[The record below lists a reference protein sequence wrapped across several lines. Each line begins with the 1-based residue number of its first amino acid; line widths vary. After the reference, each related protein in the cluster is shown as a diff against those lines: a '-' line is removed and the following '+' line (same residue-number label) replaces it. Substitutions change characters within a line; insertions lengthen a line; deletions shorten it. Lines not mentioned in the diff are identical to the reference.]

1 MTIIN
6 QRDFPLLPSQEARH
20 RSVIARGAA
29 GRAASFG
36 GRASRATL
44 NDLPDELILEILGYL
59 PGIDL
64 DQYQLPTLLNL
75 AFTSRRLY
83 RVVIDKAYAQFD
95 SHFCEPYLFLHTL
108 ISNSQLAKLVNEVK
122 IIFGQWALRKD
133 TRHVPTAKDKKTIKE
148 GLRASDIPG
157 WKDWATECNEKRG
170 SDEAVHN
177 AIMLHTPNVTSISIQ
192 DFTSTPSQ
200 HPAWVDV
207 ISKATMG
214 AFGKTHRFEHLK
226 SIKIHVRWSTL
237 AQIAPLF
244 RLQSLLILH
253 LGGLLECD
261 MDTYIGDSG
270 DTKRRSE
277 LALKLQRLIPRGC
290 NNIEELS
297 LEHTYYNKCFLEVLV
312 SSSRKLKAFKYE
324 VSLDHLTA
332 WEIPP
337 ETNSRPMIKV
347 LESQKASLETLRVF
361 CDAQAEEETHG
372 EIHVRDSMAEFTSL
386 KHLSCPLG
394 MIMPECSD
402 TFAEKLPP
410 SLLTFQ
416 TTIRQYT
423 TDQKGIGAL
432 EHIIANS
439 QTHTPRL
446 QEVLVVIPHS
456 ASWIKYNW
464 EDLVRTSSEV
474 GLDFRL
480 EEEEEDTSGFS
491 DSWRGGS
498 IGSSHSSDEV
508 ELYSD

>member
-1 MTIIN
+1 MVIIN
-6 QRDFPLLPSQEARH
+6 QHDFPLLPSQEAR
-20 RSVIARGAA
+20 RQLVIARGAA
-29 GRAASFG
+29 GRASSSSR
-36 GRASRATL
+36 RASRATL

-59 PGIDL
+59 PGINL
-64 DQYQLPTLLNL
+64 DQFQLPTLLNL

-95 SHFCEPYLFLHTL
+95 SHFCEPYLFLRTL
-108 ISNSQLAKLVNEVK
+108 ISNSQLAELVNEVK
-122 IIFGQWALRKD
+122 IIFGQWTLRKD
-133 TRHVPTAKDKKTIKE
+133 ARHAPTAKDKKTIKE
-148 GLRASDIPG
+148 GLRSSDIPG
-157 WKDWATECNEKRG
+157 WKDWATECNEEGG

-177 AIMLHTPNVTSISIQ
+177 AILLYTPNVTSIGVQ

-207 ISKATMG
+207 ISKAALG
-214 AFGKTHRFEHLK
+214 AYGKTHRFEHLQ

-244 RLQSLLILH
+244 RIQSLLILH
-253 LGGLLECD
+253 LGGLLECN
-261 MDTYIGDSG
+261 MDTYTGDSG

-277 LALKLQRLIPRGC
+277 HALKLQRLIPHGC

-297 LEHTYYNKCFLEVLV
+297 LEHTYYSKRFLEVLV
-312 SSSRKLKAFKYE
+312 SSSRNLKAFKYE
-324 VSLDHLTA
+324 VSLDHLAA

-337 ETNSRPMIKV
+337 ETNSMPMINV

-372 EIHVRDSMAEFTSL
+372 EIHVRDGMTGFTSL

-394 MIMPECSD
+394 MIMPECSE

-410 SLLTFQ
+410 SLLTYQ

-432 EHIIANS
+432 EHMIAYS
-439 QTHTPRL
+439 QSHTPRL
-446 QEVLVVIPHS
+446 QEVQVVIPHS

-464 EDLVRTSSEV
+464 EDLVQISGEV
-474 GLDFRL
+474 GLGFRL

-491 DSWRGGS
+491 NSWRGGS
-498 IGSSHSSDEV
+498 IGSSRSSDEV
-508 ELYSD
+508 DLYSD